1 MHFNSLIIMNENVIV
16 LFVFSSFSS
25 KHNVHLLS
33 LQLAVTNLK
42 AK

>member
-1 MHFNSLIIMNENVIV
+1 MNENIIV

-25 KHNVHLLS
+25 KHNVHLLG
-33 LQLAVTNLK
+33 LQLALTNRK